1 MDLKL
6 LNLFIP
12 LGIALLSVIILLIIR
27 NISFRLLNKWAKKTE
42 TDVDNI
48 IITSFKTPSVYWC
61 IAIGLYIGVGI
72 SDLPDKYIIYIS
84 KVIHIIVI
92 LSVAV
97 ATANLSGRVFTHY
110 IQKSNLPI
118 PTTGLAYGILKGTII
133 LLCPPF
139 INASYT
145 CQTVTKSRQEF
156 NNYLYV
162 LIIL

>member
-12 LGIALLSVIILLIIR
+12 LGVALLSAIILLIIR
-27 NISFRLLNKWAKKTE
+27 NISF
-42 TDVDNI
+42 
-48 IITSFKTPSVYWC
+48 FKTPSVYWC
-61 IAIGLYIGVGI
+61 IAIGLYTGIVI

-110 IQKSNLPI
+110 IQHR
-118 PTTGLAYGILKGTII
+118 
-133 LLCPPF
+133 
-139 INASYT
+139 
-145 CQTVTKSRQEF
+145 TV
-156 NNYLYV
+156 YLREEKDWNG
-162 LIIL
+162 